1 MKYILLLNIIIFSV
15 CVNAQTK
22 ISFPSKDGL
31 DISADFYE
39 GEKDNPYILLF
50 HQAGSS
56 RGEYKEIGKKLVQL
70 GFNCLAVDLRSG
82 KESNYVV
89 NETAKL
95 ASEKGLAQEYID
107 TKKDIEAAIEYAF
120 EKNKKQV
127 VLFGSSYSASLSL
140 VLALKNEKVQGVV
153 AFSPGEFFKPSLDIN
168 QEIKGFDKPVFI
180 ASSQREYPYVFEYDA
195 AITSKIK
202 TFFKP
207 QNGQGEHGAKSLW
220 KNCETNKEYWLAL
233 MLFLKQFN

>member
-1 MKYILLLNIIIFSV
+1 MKYILLLSIIFLSV
-15 CVNAQTK
+15 CIQAQTK

-31 DISADFYE
+31 DITADFYE

-107 TKKDIEAAIEYAF
+107 TKQDIEAAIEYAF

-195 AITSKIK
+195 PITSKSK

-220 KNCETNKEYWLAL
+220 KTCETNKEYWLAL

>member
-1 MKYILLLNIIIFSV
+1 M
-15 CVNAQTK
+15 AQDK
-22 ISFPSKDGL
+22 ITFPSKDGL
-31 DISADFYE
+31 TITADFYKGDIE
-39 GEKDNPYILLF
+39 DPYILLL

-82 KESNYVV
+82 KESNYVA

-95 ASEKGLAQEYID
+95 ASEKGLGQEYID
-107 TKKDIEAAIEYAF
+107 SKQDIEAAIDYAF
-120 EKNKKQV
+120 EKSKKQV
-127 VLFGSSYSASLSL
+127 VLFGSSYSASLSM
-140 VLALKNEKVQGVV
+140 VIAHKNEKVQGVV
-153 AFSPGEFFKPSLDIN
+153 AFSPGEFFKPAMDIN
-168 QEIKGFDKPVFI
+168 KEVKGFNKPVFI

-195 AITSKIK
+195 TITSKVK

-220 KNCETNKEYWLAL
+220 KSCETNREYWLAL